1 MCAPGIIP
9 RVGEGLQQLQSFL
22 GLGRKD
28 ALWDA
33 VLVSFDLKRKKDGS
47 ASGGSS
53 GIHEIGISMLDTRS
67 ISSITPAGSLINGH
81 FAIGR
86 HKKLSR
92 RARKF
97 HFRTSE
103 HVDRS
108 NITEANL
115 SFDTY
120 QMRSRIFRRQDTATP
135 FSWATA
141 FVLISSSCGNHVRRN
156 QHHSRQVRHDIY
168 GHRGRWA

>member
-1 MCAPGIIP
+1 
-9 RVGEGLQQLQSFL
+9 VGEGQQQQQSFL
-22 GLGRKD
+22 GLGRND
-28 ALWDA
+28 TLWDA
-33 VLVSFDLKRKKDGS
+33 VLVSFDLKRKKNGS

-53 GIHEIGISMLDTRS
+53 GIHEIGISMLDTCS

-81 FAIGR
+81 FVIGR

-97 HFRTSE
+97 HFGTSE

-108 NITEANL
+108 NITEAIL

-120 QMRSRIFRRQDTATP
+120 QMRSRIFRSQDTATP

-168 GHRGRWA
+168 GHRGCWA